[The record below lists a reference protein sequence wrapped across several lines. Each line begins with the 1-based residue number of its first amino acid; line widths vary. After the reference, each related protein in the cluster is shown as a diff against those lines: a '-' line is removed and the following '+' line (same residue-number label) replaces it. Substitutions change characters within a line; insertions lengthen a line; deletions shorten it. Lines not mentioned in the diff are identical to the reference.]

1 MGLILSVY
9 RPARF
14 SDCTN
19 GGLTGGDR
27 ESVTVVNVEGP
38 FEPTDDRPAVLL
50 VDGPAAGTRWNPII
64 VPAVKVGDEWVP
76 ERREGIIG
84 PMAGG
89 NFAGTS
95 DSRWNRRVDGRGVV
109 SVHDR
114 FETPAEYAIL
124 SR

>member
-1 MGLILSVY
+1 MGLILGIY
-9 RPARF
+9 R
-14 SDCTN
+14 SSLGDCTN
-19 GGLTGGDR
+19 GGITGGSR
-27 ESVTVVNVEGP
+27 ANVTVVNVEGP

-50 VDGPAAGTRWNPII
+50 IDGPSAGRWNPTL
-64 VPAVKVGDEWVP
+64 VPAVLVGDTWIP
-76 ERREGIIG
+76 ESRDGVIG

-95 DSRWNRRVDGRGVV
+95 DSRWNRRVEGRGVV

-114 FETPAEYAIL
+114 FESVALYEAM

>member
-9 RPARF
+9 RPASF
-14 SDCTN
+14 PNCTN
-19 GGLTGGDR
+19 GGLTGRVDN
-27 ESVTVVNVEGP
+27 VTVVNVEGP
-38 FEPTDDRPAVLL
+38 FEPTDERPAVML
-50 VDGPAAGTRWNPII
+50 VDGPSAGGWNPIV
-64 VPAVKVGDEWVP
+64 VPAVLVGETWIP

-95 DSRWNRRVDGRGVV
+95 DSRWNRRVQGRGVV

-114 FETPAEYAIL
+114 FETVEEYRRF
-124 SR
+124 SN